1 MLFHFKAKND
11 QGTIVEGERE
21 GADRLSLSHELKK
34 ESLLLISIEPAKT
47 KKSGPILSLKRVSM
61 RDKILLA
68 GNLSSMITA
77 GLSLTRALDV
87 LERQA
92 SRPYLK
98 TVIKSLSERVNAGES
113 LSQAMTIFPKVFPK
127 VFSSMVAAGEQSGKL
142 PEALNIIRDQMQKT
156 YELGRKIKG
165 AMIYPTVIVSAMVI
179 IAILMMIF
187 LVPTL
192 TATFRELH
200 VELPFLTRVII
211 GASDL
216 IAEHYLLLPVFIV
229 LGILGIL
236 FMAKSARGQRFL
248 DWSFLRFP
256 VIGNVVKKYNSA
268 IIMRTLSSLI
278 SAGVSMIESLT
289 ITEQVVQNSFY
300 KPVVAKAA
308 DKVQKGVNL
317 SSLFKEEEGKLFPIL
332 VSELTMVGEE
342 TGQLPEMLLKGAL
355 FFEEE
360 VDQLTKNL
368 STIVEPVLMIVIG
381 VAVGFFVVALISPMY
396 SLSNAF

>member
-1 MLFHFKAKND
+1 LLFYFKAKND
-11 QGTIVEGERE
+11 DGTVVEGERE
-21 GADRLSLSHELKK
+21 GADRLSLAHELKK
-34 ESLLLISIEPAKT
+34 ENLLLISIEPMRSKR
-47 KKSGPILSLKRVSM
+47 SGALFSLKRVSM

-77 GLSLTRALDV
+77 GLSLSRALDV
-87 LERQA
+87 LARQA
-92 SRPYLK
+92 GGAYLK
-98 TVIKSLSERVNAGES
+98 SVIKALTGRVNAGES
-113 LSQAMTIFPKVFPK
+113 LSQAMIAYPNVFSN

-142 PEALNIIRDQMQKT
+142 PEALNIVRDQMQKT

-165 AMIYPTVIVSAMVI
+165 AMIYPGVILTAMAAIV
-179 IAILMMIF
+179 ILMMIF

-192 TATFRELH
+192 TATFKDLH
-200 VELPFLTRVII
+200 VQLPFLTRVII
-211 GASDL
+211 GTSDL
-216 IAEHYLLLPVFIV
+216 FVAHYLLLP
-229 LGILGIL
+229 ILAVAIIAGVI
-236 FMAKSARGQRFL
+236 FASKSRSGRRFT
-248 DWSFLRFP
+248 DWATLRLP
-256 VIGNVVKKYNSA
+256 LVGGMVKEYNSA

-278 SAGVSMIESLT
+278 SSGVSMIESLQ

-300 KPVVAKAA
+300 KTLVKDAA

-317 SSLFKEEEGKLFPIL
+317 SSLFKAEEGRLFPIL
-332 VSELTMVGEE
+332 VGELTLVGEE

-355 FFEEE
+355 FFEDE